1 MENKITEYKTRDG
14 EVFQQVQIGYGSI
27 SPQFATGKQPNFRG
41 NLKLKGVPVAV
52 AGWWKKD
59 EQGNN
64 AWISLVVNFK
74 TKKQADIPLELID
87 AEVLEAFGLPS
98 DFNEKMKE
106 VE

>member
-1 MENKITEYKTRDG
+1 MSDVGALVDLIIMK
-14 EVFQQVQIGYGSI
+14 
-27 SPQFATGKQPNFRG
+27 A
-41 NLKLKGVPVAV
+41 
-52 AGWWKKD
+52 KD